1 MKKLIINIVLL
12 FLIIGLIL
20 LYVINPL
27 NKEIELNGWY
37 SFVLLALVLL
47 KVVSKNKIVNI
58 IIQLLGACFYLY
70 LLIYYFL

>member
-1 MKKLIINIVLL
+1 MKKLKINIILV
-12 FLIIGLIL
+12 FLILGLIL

-27 NKEIELNGWY
+27 DRVIEFNEWY
-37 SFVLLALVLL
+37 SFVLLAAVLL
-47 KVVSKNKIVNI
+47 KVVNKNRIVNV